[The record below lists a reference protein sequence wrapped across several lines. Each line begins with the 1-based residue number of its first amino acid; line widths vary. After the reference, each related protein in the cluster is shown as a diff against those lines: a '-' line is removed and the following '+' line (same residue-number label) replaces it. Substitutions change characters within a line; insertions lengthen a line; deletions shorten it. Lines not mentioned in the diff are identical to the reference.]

1 MILEP
6 GERIRELEE
15 KIEDLKR
22 RLPKHSI
29 PPTMMAELDAL
40 EEELENLRLEISQ

>member
-1 MILEP
+1 MDP
-6 GERIRELEE
+6 QERIRELEE

-29 PPTMMAELDAL
+29 PPTMMADLDEL
-40 EEELENLRLEISQ
+40 EEELEGLRGEDS

>member
-1 MILEP
+1 MDP
-6 GERIRELEE
+6 QERIRELEE

-40 EEELENLRLEISQ
+40 EEELEALREEDS

>member
-1 MILEP
+1 MDP
-6 GERIRELEE
+6 QERIRELEE

-29 PPTMMAELDAL
+29 PPTMMAELDGL
-40 EEELENLRLEISQ
+40 EEELEGLREEDS

>member
-1 MILEP
+1 MDP
-6 GERIRELEE
+6 RERIRELEE

-40 EEELENLRLEISQ
+40 EEELEDLRGEDS